1 MSSNY
6 LMISR
11 YPLKKGME
19 SKLAGLLQ
27 SSAMKNYY
35 LSMQDEDKELLEFN
49 SYTEISEIQY
59 DENHLNDIL
68 ADLTALLSGDVKREL
83 VKYVESPIVSEKSV
97 PDSEYVQLRHV
108 EVVPEFHS
116 QYRNWRENTIF
127 NVVRS
132 NKDKI
137 ESFEAYHSVFSTQ
150 PGVMFV
156 SSFSVEPEEYI
167 KSFTD
172 ENYQRII
179 QQAGDRY
186 ITGGNDGLYTK
197 IYQKISFN

>member
-19 SKLAGLLQ
+19 SKLAILLQ
-27 SSAMKNYY
+27 PSEMKNYY
-35 LSMQDEDKELLEFN
+35 LSTQGEDKELLEFN
-49 SYTEISEIQY
+49 SYTELSAIQS
-59 DENHLNDIL
+59 DENNLDCIL
-68 ADLTALLSGDVKREL
+68 DSLKTILSGDVKREL
-83 VKYVESPIVSEKSV
+83 VKFVESPIASEKPI

-116 QYRNWRENTIF
+116 QYRNWREETIF

-137 ESFEAYHSVFSTQ
+137 ESFEAYHSLFSTQ

-156 SSFSVEPEEYI
+156 SSFSVSPNEYI

-179 QQAGDRY
+179 QQAGDKY

-197 IYQKISFN
+197 IYQKISFH

>member
-1 MSSNY
+1 MSANY

-19 SKLAGLLQ
+19 PRLAELLQ
-27 SSAMKNYY
+27 PSAMKNYY
-35 LSMQDEDKELLEFN
+35 LSIQGENKELLEFN
-49 SYTEISEIQY
+49 SYAGFNEIQH
-59 DENHLNDIL
+59 DENNLDNIL
-68 ADLTALLSGDVKREL
+68 DNLTELLSGDVKREL
-83 VKYVESPIVSEKSV
+83 VKYVESPIASEKCF

-116 QYRNWRENTIF
+116 QYRSWREETIF

-156 SSFSVEPEEYI
+156 SAFSVAPEEYM

-172 ENYQRII
+172 ENYQKII
-179 QQAGDRY
+179 QQAGDKY
-186 ITGGNDGLYTK
+186 ITGGNDGLYTR
-197 IYQKISFN
+197 IYQKI

>member
-19 SKLAGLLQ
+19 SKLAILLQ
-27 SSAMKNYY
+27 PSEMKNYY
-35 LSMQDEDKELLEFN
+35 LSTQGEDKELLEFN
-49 SYTEISEIQY
+49 SYTELSAIQN
-59 DENHLNDIL
+59 DENNLDCIL
-68 ADLTALLSGDVKREL
+68 DSLKTILSGDVKREL
-83 VKYVESPIVSEKSV
+83 VKFVESPIASEKPI

-116 QYRNWRENTIF
+116 QYRNWREETIF

-137 ESFEAYHSVFSTQ
+137 ESFEAYHSLFSTQ

-156 SSFSVEPEEYI
+156 SSFSVSPNEYI

-179 QQAGDRY
+179 QQAGDKY

-197 IYQKISFN
+197 IYQKISFH